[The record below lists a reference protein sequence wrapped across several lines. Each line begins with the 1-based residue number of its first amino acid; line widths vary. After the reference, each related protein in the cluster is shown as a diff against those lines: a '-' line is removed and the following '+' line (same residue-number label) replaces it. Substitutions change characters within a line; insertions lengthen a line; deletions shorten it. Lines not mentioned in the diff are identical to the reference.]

1 MQIRTGLAGLAL
13 AISVVGLAGAAEASS
28 KKGTFYDVPADVM
41 TDGFFQ
47 GHLDLFYRRAGM
59 RADKAQNFA
68 EARKQYRLAARYADK
83 PSQAR
88 LGEMYWNGEGGSQ
101 DHVMGFLF
109 MALAAERGYE
119 SFTERKMD
127 YWRQLNEDERKRA
140 VRQDKKMLADYGDAV
155 AKPRWEAVLKRE
167 ARRSTGSLLGGT
179 GASALV
185 INSPRGGSIDAQ
197 RFYAPQFWQAT
208 QYWSMQDRL
217 WAKENPGIVTVGD
230 VEGIPLEVPEEVP
243 AADST
248 QGKP

>member
-1 MQIRTGLAGLAL
+1 MRIKKGIIGLSLVLAATGFTATAD
-13 AISVVGLAGAAEASS
+13 AAS
-28 KKGTFYDVPADVM
+28 KKATFYDVPADVM

-59 RADKAQNFA
+59 RADKDRDFS

-88 LGEMYWNGEGGSQ
+88 LGEMYWNGEGGTQ
-101 DHVMGFLF
+101 DRVMGFLF

-119 SFTERKMD
+119 SFTAHKMD
-127 YWRQLNEDERKRA
+127 YWRQLTEDERKRA
-140 VRQDKKMLADYGDAV
+140 VRQDKKMLADYGDEV

-185 INSPRGGSIDAQ
+185 INSPRGGGIDAQ
-197 RFYAPQFWQAT
+197 RFYAPQFWQPT

-230 VEGIPLEVPEEVP
+230 VEGIPLEVPEDHSAPNSAP
-243 AADST
+243 AN
-248 QGKP
+248 P